1 MWLSAPRRY
10 AVCEKKKIENNY
22 RISRRATRHV
32 SRQRALHFAGKCV
45 VVFIGGICEY
55 VVIASLQVCCPIEK
69 VLQVE
74 QTSYTVHVTA
84 RSPTIRGRRYQSL
97 YTQHSMR
104 PWGCVILQQ
113 SPVFSI
119 PSRNIPSN
127 GSLHETHLPPKY
139 PTYLAGDVV
148 IDCIGGILCDHMA
161 FPLPRACRP

>member
-1 MWLSAPRRY
+1 MVPCTGNVSGGTTVRIEGSHLAGDDVKVFIGGILCDHVAIRSPQ
-10 AVCEKKKIENNY
+10 VCCLFKRNIKKKY

-55 VVIASLQVCCPIEK
+55 LVIASLQACCPIEK

-104 PWGCVILQQ
+104 PWGYVVLQR
-113 SPVFSI
+113 SPVFPVPGRTFS
-119 PSRNIPSN
+119 
-127 GSLHETHLPPKY
+127 
-139 PTYLAGDVV
+139 A
-148 IDCIGGILCDHMA
+148 
-161 FPLPRACRP
+161 